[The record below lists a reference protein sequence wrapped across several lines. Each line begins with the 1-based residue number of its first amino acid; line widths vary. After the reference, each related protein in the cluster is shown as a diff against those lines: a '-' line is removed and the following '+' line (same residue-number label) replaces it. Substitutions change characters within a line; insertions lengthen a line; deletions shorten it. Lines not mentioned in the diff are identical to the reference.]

1 MELLEFTGNV
11 ALALLLGTLIG
22 IERQWRQHP
31 AGLRTNALVAVGAAL
46 FVSLS
51 RLLHDTNSPTR
62 IASYIVSG
70 IGFLGGGVILKEGAN
85 VRGMNTAA
93 TIWCAA
99 AVGTIAGLGFAFYA
113 LIGTVAVV
121 CVVTG
126 LRPVAKRIDALRKRL
141 GEVTAT
147 YLVRVACDAKENA
160 VVRTALVRHANG
172 HPGMSVTGI
181 TARKKKGRKRLILKA
196 EIHADKADDKLVQEI
211 VNRLMIEPGVF
222 AASWE
227 RLPPTE

>member
-46 FVSLS
+46 FVSLT

-70 IGFLGGGVILKEGAN
+70 VGFLGGGVILKEGAN
-85 VRGMNTAA
+85 IRGINTAA

-113 LIGTVAVV
+113 LIGTVAVI

-126 LRPVAKRIDALRKRL
+126 LRPMARKIDALRTRL
-141 GEVTAT
+141 GEVTGT
-147 YLVRVACDAKENA
+147 YLVRVACEAKDHA

-181 TARKKKGRKRLILKA
+181 TARKKKRKRLVLIA
-196 EIHADKADDKLVQEI
+196 EINAVKADDKAVQEI